1 MKKCEKSK
9 FAAMKLADMAELW
22 WETCDT
28 IGFLSCAIQMCNCV
42 KRNERNLVFRI
53 FVTAV
58 THTHFSRWEKD
69 EHEFTNHDA
78 GKYKNRH
85 VHKDWN
91 KED

>member
-1 MKKCEKSK
+1 MEKCEKLK

-22 WETCDT
+22 WETCDR
-28 IGFLSCAIQMCNCV
+28 FSVVQSKCAIV
-42 KRNERNLVFRI
+42 WRGIKRNLVFRI

-69 EHEFTNHDA
+69 EHEFTNHDVS
-78 GKYKNRH
+78 KCINRH
-85 VHKDWN
+85 AHKDWN